1 MMAGEENRDYE
12 ERRKRPSETCDFEC
26 LTPRDRPNKRSKS
39 EDGVATDD
47 LPKRTV
53 NLETTPPPRTS
64 SPTSTTASP
73 GSVLDIVRQISVV
86 PGLEDTVS
94 AVRDAAQRD
103 IVISSL
109 PLEQQTK
116 MVRTALS
123 LGSEEDIEELRRF
136 VSNARTDGTRGS
148 ESLVSDFGLI
158 SPYPSLTVRH
168 ASNVLVPRDDCL
180 AYLSA
185 V

>member
-1 MMAGEENRDYE
+1 
-12 ERRKRPSETCDFEC
+12 
-26 LTPRDRPNKRSKS
+26 
-39 EDGVATDD
+39 
-47 LPKRTV
+47 
-53 NLETTPPPRTS
+53 
-64 SPTSTTASP
+64 
-73 GSVLDIVRQISVV
+73 VV